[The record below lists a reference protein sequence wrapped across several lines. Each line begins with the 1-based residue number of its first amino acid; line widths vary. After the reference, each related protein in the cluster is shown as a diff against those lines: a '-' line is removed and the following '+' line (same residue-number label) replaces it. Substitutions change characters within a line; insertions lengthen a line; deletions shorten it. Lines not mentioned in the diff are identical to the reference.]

1 MSKIKKTSNKKT
13 TGNCRNDFNNF
24 CIEALEPRLLMAA
37 DLPTALDDQLDAM
50 SVETVV
56 SSFTTDNTQLQTDVD
71 FLGGNLKTLSSLLQ
85 DSNSTLQDTLSS
97 KLDAALGTL
106 QASGS
111 FADLSAMA
119 DALDADSVSL
129 GDGWTA
135 TLDASAS
142 GNALD
147 LTFDIS
153 KSVTGATLDI
163 EGAEFSL
170 SALTVGFTAT
180 LSLDLSTTTVD
191 GVTDYTFSVPD
202 AVLTA
207 YAETEIQNAAGGLS
221 YQGLSLNEVAL
232 TETEPDISLEIK
244 AQNTSLSADLS
255 VDLEFALSSTE
266 SIVTFPTDS
275 YLTVKGNASDL
286 EISVPTLKLA
296 NTTFL
301 NNVSIAN
308 LKDVE
313 VPFLR
318 AENLSVSFLKL
329 FGGDSESTTNPVEN
343 SISTGAAQVYAA
355 VQQALSQ
362 MTNPSLQALKDQVTS
377 IESAANTALNGTGY
391 SMTLEAVVNDSATP
405 QTLTYSI
412 VLKKAIDSGYDFL
425 LGDGLSLI
433 NLDGLVNLEMAFGM
447 TVSLDAEN
455 QLQVASDGFS
465 FQNIGVNANI
475 GMEDTELNL
484 GLLKA
489 TAEPGSELNF
499 SFALSETNDDKLET
513 ESTASFMGG
522 VTLYGPD
529 GSSMGTYDF
538 AEGNFKYEDGIWT
551 MPGEW
556 SAFEDV
562 GAGTVLSQLNTFL
575 QYVDTTA
582 KVLASESLEMGLT
595 NGSVA
600 QLLDFAESI
609 KKALYV
615 KENGEYSATSL
626 VQLDDATQQLMA
638 NFYNWTEL
646 QTMLTALVKDA
657 GLVGSP
663 LISFV
668 TDEDSVIPTGVSL
681 TLSFETGFT
690 GDAYL
695 SLAAA
700 TSLSAI
706 STSGTVTVSALGTLS
721 FTMIVDLSESSQEL
735 SENTTLAEL
744 NNYDTLTEEGASI
757 TNDQFAITAT
767 EAVAGTLSSAA
778 QFLVTVN
785 ETATTST
792 TSITLN
798 GGSNNTTLTD
808 LATDLS
814 TALGSDYEVLSLNS
828 ALQVISG
835 SEFSFSQGT
844 GAYSQLGFSGST
856 LQTVFSATLTTLDV
870 GGESLTFGFQYY
882 LKGDVDKEDPQTSSF
897 SLNIP
902 TGTYSSLEDLLT
914 AINGEFSKIQE
925 INGFG
930 TSTLAG
936 VYGIYAMGYQQTNGY
951 RILFACDP
959 ARQKLENVNDGVL
972 TSVSPS
978 ATTSWTFGSKQY
990 MLQSITQYSEGRL
1003 GSDFELGLTVNGTN
1017 YTLTLS
1023 ASKTLNNKSLSDLVQ
1038 DLNDVINT
1046 DTSLSGLLAFS
1057 LSGKSLVLKALGAGT
1072 SLEIISANDG
1082 AEQAG
1087 FVDGSTGNTKD
1098 LRVVAGTQTYEF
1110 EAGTI
1115 TETMTLDELLD
1126 ILNGQHNGAIHFS
1139 MEGDHL
1145 EVKVS
1150 ASGER
1155 VDSVSSINGSTLAE
1169 LLGLSNLNAE
1179 RTGVALVSGDVAARF
1194 SFTDVELG
1202 ADVSLTVNNVA
1213 FTATW
1218 GALGVTGT
1226 VNGSL
1231 SASMDLVFVDE
1242 NESIT
1247 LSNLR
1252 NIDIEEDLTPTV
1264 TLGTDNTLTCA
1275 LSTTIGGSP
1284 FPVGSVVLTLGK
1296 NATTSAL
1303 ELSAAV
1309 TTNSLPQITDLT
1321 MANLFSMLTNL
1332 QEKIGNITDRLDQ
1345 TIPVVNRNL
1354 SSLIT
1359 ISENLTSIIA
1369 KLRAQNLTTVQGFV
1383 EKLNQALASIFSN
1396 AYCTA
1401 SVVNGVLNLDFTL
1414 TQGFSSRDR
1423 FSFKS
1428 GDNNLSGA
1436 AELYTQGNAT
1446 LSLGL
1451 ALTKDSLTLTKAI
1464 ALNVNFKVSG
1474 DNLKFNLSL
1483 GVAGLNAISQLIE
1496 VGNGSFIAFGGTA
1509 TLTLGAA
1516 NMDFYSA
1523 DPANPDLLNL
1533 DYSVTAKGKLSLTVA
1548 GISLGDILLGTWDT
1562 AKNKVDIS
1570 GSNSLNLQN
1579 FAVSLRTEI
1588 SETNFASDSL
1598 VLDLSAIVDKLSNFT
1613 SLDFFDK
1620 LKLVADGLDAFLET
1634 VGDGLNTALAEN
1646 MSKVPVVGEA
1656 LAEGIDVFSTLQ
1668 NDVVDRLREFVYSA
1682 SDLDAQS
1689 VAAYLNTL
1697 FGNYLDDGFD
1707 TTVWGSDWSTL
1718 EEQVSGDVQYGYD
1731 LTNQVAEWAFT
1742 LGGDYNLGTNVDLD
1756 LGMPGLNLS
1765 SEGGVKLSLGWSL
1778 NFGFGISKTDGF
1790 YLILPDGKELSLNVS
1805 ADLAATLTGS
1815 LGFLGLKMET
1825 TTESHVASADV
1836 NVYLELGEDDL
1847 TGAAIPAISPT
1858 LSFDALVNI
1867 NAGVT
1872 LGIITDLGDDSPSF
1886 PNLTADFE
1894 LTWAWNKQSAGYSQG
1909 LNTLGF
1915 SGIEM
1920 DMGTFISKVLGPIV
1934 TKIQAVTEPMQP
1946 IINFLTTPFP
1956 VLKDLGFSIT
1966 PLQLAEQYAGEYF
1979 DPGMITAL
1987 QDLISLADKIT
1998 SFTNRL
2004 SSSGDSLTID
2014 LGAYYFVGG
2023 TKPLTDDESAL
2034 LDKFLNGTSSLDSS
2048 AIANYA
2054 NKLSTN
2060 TKTSTD
2066 FTNKLGSDFSDLSSD
2081 DSNWS
2086 FFWDNPT
2093 DIFKLFFGENIDL
2106 VTYDMPALS
2115 FSFNWSEFFRIY
2127 GPLGVRVGVD
2137 FGITIDLKFGYDTQ
2151 GIADFIKSDYSNYGC
2166 LVNGFYVADCN
2177 TAGQDVNE
2185 LTLYGGLFAAAELNA
2200 GVNAGVGGG
2209 VNIEVGFDLYD
2220 PNHDGKVRLKEM
2232 YQTVL
2237 DTGALS
2243 LFDMNGKITAEL
2255 FAYIDLWLY
2264 TKKWNITDPITIAT
2278 FSYTWDRKAVL
2289 AESSGNDVVVNVGSN
2304 AESRLNGNTTDGNE
2318 EILINSSG
2326 NSITDISF
2334 NGKSGSDSSNV
2345 SVKDGGKL
2353 VVNAGEGDDKIILT
2367 GTANFD
2373 IEIHGGVG
2381 NDVIDLSGL
2390 TLGAGYV
2397 AMIYGGAGND
2407 TIIGSQG
2414 FNIIFGDDGTCRI
2427 TRSDDKKSIASY
2439 VATGTA
2445 VAGVAGN
2452 DTIFGNSGNDVI
2464 FGGAGDDLIANYG
2477 TDSTTDNDILIGDA
2491 GRVTFSANKTI
2502 IDKTQSGAAGND
2514 TIIGSTGGDTIYG
2527 GLGNDKID
2535 GGAGD
2540 DTIYGEKGNDLIFGG
2555 SGDDIIS
2562 GGEGMDIILGDGL
2575 ASSSLDLSAIFGTD
2589 AFSTEFKTFWGT
2601 SLSIAPITISASV
2614 SYTDYSKNDDSKKN
2628 YSIYNKPLKASSEDF
2643 SAAGAVYGSDTI
2655 SGDSGSDVILGDG
2668 GAFAGVADIISGG
2681 VDNDLIDGDGGDD
2694 TLSGDTGN
2702 DVVYGGAGSD
2712 IISGGAGDD
2721 KLYGDAGL
2729 QGFAGLT
2736 SGTVVFS
2743 KDNMEDRE
2751 TTYGTNYG
2759 LLDTLYAEQTSS
2771 ETEMGD
2777 DTIDVGSGMD
2787 FADGQGGNDT
2797 VQVTFSGGSTSSI
2810 ANVFDSGVVANSSA
2824 DKLLIR
2830 GTVENDSILIRAA
2843 TNGLGLVALVP
2854 SDDEENSKQNIERI
2868 NLWQGGVDKV
2878 SVDAAGGDDTIA
2890 IDGTVADTT
2899 VNGASGNDTIQIGQV
2914 YKSARGSNDS
2924 TEITADDAFNTVET
2938 TEGFLSD
2945 GVSENTSLFVQ
2956 GSSGDDIINIYH
2968 NVGSLNLQ
2976 GNSGDDN
2983 FSIRGFTTVNG
2994 DTVTNGAMSLDGGA
3008 GKDSML
3014 LRGSEGEDVFVITKE
3029 GISSNVVSVEVSGV
3043 ESTTLDGAAGDDT
3056 FNIQGNNDYDTTV
3069 INGGLGNDTV
3079 NNGGSLDSLVLRSAN
3094 LKGQTSQVNHAVY
3107 VAEDSDTAYN
3117 DADIASA
3124 NFTVVDTST
3133 EPAIIFLDVE
3143 GSRVVY
3149 PTLNLTEGAMDS
3161 FFVSVVG
3168 LTSGEMT
3175 VTLSVPSLSESDAA
3189 RNERGLALSLTGDG
3203 MNLEQSLVI
3212 TFQANQ
3218 LVQTADGYYKIQV
3231 YVYALED
3238 TRLDGSILSTITA
3251 KGAIVGSTTPLK
3263 NQVEPIKVVVSDVE
3277 NSTIESGFIAC
3288 TDSFQVSSVSGSSF
3302 TLNQE
3307 NPQSLKVYL
3316 SDRASVLT
3324 TSDYTIS
3331 GDTLTLS
3338 ETFYNTLMTALGT
3351 GSVSLRAHYTTNTL
3365 ILNGENYVELAYE
3378 QVNLSTFV
3386 MKLNNQVILTETQL
3400 EAYKVN
3406 PLTVSGSVNTN
3417 YYYKLDGGQLLFYSV
3432 SLHKL
3437 VGLKGSLS
3445 LEGGFDLDGI
3455 NNNLSSVTSIGS
3467 KDSSSTV
3474 PEIAIT
3480 QTDTTVVEN
3489 SAFSTTYTVSLSS
3502 SVAEGKKVY
3511 VLVDP
3516 AETPYLYD
3524 ANGDLLRA
3532 EQLSVSVEGSTSC
3545 DYWTDSNGK
3554 EFLRLIFDSANTS
3567 FTIRVS
3573 ALQDNYAEDTSI
3585 VEISAGINTI
3595 SDIDGAVYAYGAG
3608 ATGESTLA
3616 DPMLLEHKQMLS
3628 TGNPA
3633 SPETNLYASLLT
3645 MLSVSGKTM
3654 VVSGSVLDTLA
3665 PSLIGATSFTEEGQL
3680 QGRTITFVLGTSESV
3695 LYRIESASLE
3705 NGNWT
3710 LTLNSVVSEAFSDVS
3725 TVEFVLG
3732 AKRDSLFVNETESVD
3747 RFFVNN
3753 QNNVNDATS
3762 SLSSLGDA
3770 VSWSGA
3776 SDYENA
3782 MGTDAQALRFASSEL
3797 VSNGLSFSDFEYA
3810 ELNLGTG
3817 SDTVEMAASV
3827 ARSDAFQT
3835 FTVLNSGAGAD
3846 TVAVTKYQ
3854 SMNGSELGNGT
3865 LGDGE
3870 SSESETGDEQFV
3882 YTITSFSL
3890 ETAVTNMDL
3899 AGWYIEITDA
3909 SGAMERR
3916 EIKSGAIANGV
3927 LSSVV
3932 LSRDFSMAVD
3942 SSTTFRVV
3950 GQVVSYGNIGTNAI
3964 ETIDT
3969 DLSEDAEKW
3978 VTSVTLTPVWSNL
3991 ASSISAGDVL
4001 VLTDSNGVETR
4012 TIIASVNGNV
4022 VALSHTLDTLNYAT
4036 YRVETKL
4043 SDDQLVINAQAGND
4057 TITATGDNITRE
4069 GLIVF
4074 GGNGADTITVDNS
4087 AYVFGDRGQVIYT
4100 DDDGKVVTRLGST
4113 GTDVNAEDTSDYAT
4127 ESERGTGTIQSVP
4140 AYLQT
4145 DGVRREATYFQT
4157 MNNTENSTT
4166 GAQSDAITINGD
4178 NNIVFGGNDGDSI
4191 QINGSTNVA
4200 LGDGGRLDF
4209 DLVTDANDAAQYGD
4223 EVKRYLHYVR
4233 TVDDPQGGADT
4244 INTGD
4249 GDNILFGGAVNDT
4262 LTSRS
4267 GDDIIVGDGGEL
4279 ELDESRNPVR
4289 VSNEGRLVGGADYIS
4304 AGTGLNTVF
4313 GGVDDDTI
4321 ITGVNMQSTSTDLR
4335 EAFSNDTDVVL
4346 GDNGYRTFQGT
4357 ATDVETT
4364 GILSFNF
4371 QGNASTGLDAA
4382 ASAGAEGVAVSH
4394 WNNVAG
4400 SIAGTYGNDDD
4411 EIVTLASGERISG
4424 VTLSYGGLENNR
4436 LTSTDSTIQLQAYTQ
4451 TLNETGAD
4459 ATLMGSGL
4467 LTTAPNNQSNN
4478 RLGVEVDGLKQHFST
4493 YDVIVYLDAPDNC
4506 SDLDGTSVRKVTIYQ
4521 NGEVYDYFY
4530 LNDASGSK
4538 YNGSY
4543 IQATAKSAAAA
4554 LIPTSGTT
4562 AYANYVVFTG
4572 LTADNFRVEITDGVT
4587 DEAMNGLDLPSIA
4600 GIQVK
4605 GTYYLQDKVAS
4616 SADALGGK
4624 DSISTGGG
4632 DDIVIGGIGND
4643 VMATFG
4649 DVRYGESDADI
4660 VFGDNASITLM
4671 DRNGDGIEEVTHAI
4685 STGYAETSADLSFND
4700 TIVTGNGNDTVVGG
4714 DGTDRIL
4721 TQSQDELAADILA
4734 DSGDLGVTIAPL
4746 ALVEEVLTSLQSW
4759 DTEDLTVFSI
4769 NLTSRNAD
4777 NDSVVRGRAGVVAD
4791 ENWNNICLYNGRFY
4805 VYGSDYNSTTA
4816 PMNLT
4821 YTEDGDETSTTSVGV
4836 SILAYDTTNYNT
4848 SNYNNSSITEEYH
4861 DELDSDS
4868 ENSKLFN
4875 SYLQAQSQ
4883 QRIQLTLTNL
4893 NAVVGNNSYDVY
4905 VYLDVENSSTDTYN
4919 YIYQIFSASNGSY
4932 AGETYYLND
4941 WTGNN
4946 FNGEFREVTAS
4957 SANTNVSNGIT
4968 PSVEMIG
4975 NYVVFHNVTGSTFNV
4990 FLQNYHTGSGQWPKN
5005 MPAITGVQ
5013 VVVNN
5018 TQNANGTKKALP
5030 TNGDYDKDVVL
5041 GDNGKVNFA
5050 LDIPYAVDEAATDYQ
5065 NKVITAD
5072 SMVASFTGSTLAA
5085 DSNDFITTGRNQDTI
5100 IGGNGS
5106 DAIDSGAGDD
5116 VVAGD
5121 NANIEMAD
5129 YNAIGVRMPSTEIIL
5144 DQLTINTSNNEA
5156 YIGMGNTTASTFTTK
5171 WNAGGVPGVTLTASD
5186 LSGNDIIDAGLDND
5200 FVIGGAGKDVLIA
5213 NEGQTDVLISESQ
5226 DTVIDSESYATKDAY
5241 LADLTAV
5248 LAKLDAN
5255 DQGILNS
5262 FVNNDFDPYLLP
5274 TLGSILTETYEEPE
5288 GPTGDI
5294 VSGTYTLTAYQS
5306 QSITL
5311 AAGETVELVSS
5322 ANFGGNQWWTPN
5334 VVLQVNA
5341 SSATTLGWS
5350 WMDNGATQS
5359 ATTTA
5364 SGYYVVNIADAPNED
5379 GLYVIRLTA
5388 ATAGTINVA
5397 IAQG

>member
-1 MSKIKKTSNKKT
+1 
-13 TGNCRNDFNNF
+13 
-24 CIEALEPRLLMAA
+24 
-37 DLPTALDDQLDAM
+37 LPTALDDQLDAM

-56 SSFTTDNTQLQTDVD
+56 SSFTNSNIQLQTDVD

-85 DSNSTLQDTLSS
+85 DSNSTLQDTLSD

-129 GDGWTA
+129 GGGWTA
-135 TLDASAS
+135 ALDASAS

-170 SALTVGFTAT
+170 SALTAGFTAT

-202 AVLTA
+202 AALTA

-232 TETEPDISLEIK
+232 SETEPDISLEIK
-244 AQNTSLSADLS
+244 AQNTALSTNLS
-255 VDLEFALSSTE
+255 VDLEFALSSAE
-266 SIVTFPTDS
+266 SIVTFEDNS
-275 YLTVKGNASDL
+275 YLTVEGDASDL

-318 AENLSVSFLKL
+318 AKNAPVSFLKL
-329 FGGDSESTTNPVEN
+329 FGGDPNRSVNPVEN
-343 SISTGAAQVYAA
+343 SISRGAAQVYAA

-362 MTNPSLQALKDQVTS
+362 MTSPSLQALKDQVTF
-377 IESAANTALNGTGY
+377 IQTAANTALNGTGY
-391 SMTLEAVVNDSATP
+391 SITLEAVVDDSATP
-405 QTLTYSI
+405 QSLIYSI
-412 VLKKAIDSGYDFL
+412 VLKKAIDSGYHFL

-447 TVSLDAEN
+447 TVSLNAQN

-489 TAEPGSELNF
+489 TAQPGSELNF
-499 SFALSETNDDKLET
+499 SFALSETNDDQLKVT

-529 GSSMGTYDF
+529 GSSIGTYDF

-551 MPGEW
+551 MPGKW

-575 QYVDTTA
+575 QYVDTSA

-595 NGSVA
+595 NGSVS
-600 QLLDFAESI
+600 QLLTFAESI
-609 KKALYV
+609 KNLLYV
-615 KENGEYSATSL
+615 KDTSGIYTAESL
-626 VQLDDATQQLMA
+626 VSLDDATQQLMA
-638 NFYNWTEL
+638 RFLNWTEL

-690 GDAYL
+690 GEAYL

-700 TSLSAI
+700 ATVKSLSAI
-706 STSGTVTVSALGTLS
+706 STSGTVSVDAQGTLS
-721 FTMIVDLSESSQEL
+721 FTMTVDLKASSQKL
-735 SENTTLAEL
+735 SGTTTLANL
-744 NNYDTLTEEGASI
+744 DNYSTLIKDNASI

-767 EAVAGTLSSAA
+767 EAVAGTLSSDAVF
-778 QFLVTVN
+778 QL
-785 ETATTST
+785 TSGSST
-792 TSITLN
+792 KPITLS
-798 GGSNNTTLTD
+798 GGSDNASLTD

-814 TALGSDYEVLSLNS
+814 TALGSNYEVLSLNS
-828 ALQVISG
+828 ALQVISD

-882 LKGDVDKEDPQTSSF
+882 LKGDVDKEYPQTSSF

-914 AINGEFSKIQE
+914 AINGEFSKIQK
-925 INGFG
+925 INDSVG

-978 ATTSWTFGSKQY
+978 ATTSWTFGSNKY

-1003 GSDFELGLTVNGTN
+1003 GSDFELGLKVNGIN

-1023 ASKTLNNKSLSDLVQ
+1023 VSETLNNKSLNDLVQ
-1038 DLNDVINT
+1038 DLNDAINT
-1046 DTSLSGLLAFS
+1046 DTSLNGLLAFS

-1145 EVKVS
+1145 EVIVI
-1150 ASGER
+1150 ASGEK

-1179 RTGVALVSGDVAARF
+1179 RAGVALVSGDVAARF

-1202 ADVSLTVNNVA
+1202 ADVSLTVNNA
-1213 FTATW
+1213 YFTATW

-1242 NESIT
+1242 NESRT

-1252 NIDIEEDLTPTV
+1252 NIDIEENLAPTV

-1284 FPVGSVVLTLGK
+1284 FTVGSVVLTLGK

-1332 QEKIGNITDRLDQ
+1332 QEKISDITDRLDQ
-1345 TIPVVNRNL
+1345 TIPVVNRDL
-1354 SSLIT
+1354 RSLIT

-1383 EKLNQALASIFSN
+1383 DKLNQALASIFSE

-1401 SVVNGVLNLDFTL
+1401 SVVNGVLNLDLKL

-1436 AELYTQGNAT
+1436 AELYTQGEAT
-1446 LSLGL
+1446 LTLGL
-1451 ALTKDSLTLTKAI
+1451 ALTNNSLTLTKAI
-1464 ALNVNFKVSG
+1464 ELNTSFHVSG
-1474 DNLKFNLSL
+1474 DNLKFNLSM
-1483 GVAGLNAISQLIE
+1483 GITGLDAISQLIE
-1496 VGNGSFIAFGGTA
+1496 VGNKSYIAFGGTA
-1509 TLTLGAA
+1509 TLKLGSAGLSFYSSSAGAA
-1516 NMDFYSA
+1516 YA
-1523 DPANPDLLNL
+1523 DLN
-1533 DYSVTAKGKLSLTVA
+1533 YSVTAKGKLSLTVA

-1570 GSNSLNLQN
+1570 GSNSLSLQN

-1588 SETNFASDSL
+1588 SETSFASDSL
-1598 VLDLSAIVDKLSNFT
+1598 VLDLSAIVNKLSNFT

-1634 VGDGLNTALAEN
+1634 VGDGLNSALAEK
-1646 MSKVPVVGEA
+1646 MSNVPVVGAA

-1668 NDVVDRLREFVYSA
+1668 NGVVDRLREFVYSA

-1697 FGNYLDDGFD
+1697 FDGYLDGGFD
-1707 TTVWGSDWSTL
+1707 TAVWGTDWNSSLT
-1718 EEQVSGDVQYGYD
+1718 EQSVQNVQYVYD
-1731 LTNQVAEWAFT
+1731 LNTQVAEWAFT
-1742 LGGDYNLGTNVDLD
+1742 LGGGYNLGTNVDLD

-1765 SEGGVKLSLGWSL
+1765 SEGGVNLSLGWSL
-1778 NFGFGISKTDGF
+1778 SFGFGISKADGF
-1790 YLILPDGKELSLNVS
+1790 YLILPNGNELSLDVS
-1805 ADLAATLTGS
+1805 TELATTLTGS
-1815 LGFLGLKMET
+1815 LGFLGLEMDTKPIERNG
-1825 TTESHVASADV
+1825 EKKAYSARADADV
-1836 NVYLELGEDDL
+1836 YLDLGKGDL

-1894 LTWAWNKQSAGYSQG
+1894 LMWTTGIAGYTDG
-1909 LNTLGF
+1909 LQSLGF
-1915 SGIEM
+1915 SEIKM

-1966 PLQLAEQYAGEYF
+1966 PLQLAEQYAKKYF

-1987 QDLISLADKIT
+1987 QDLISL
-1998 SFTNRL
+1998 SNQL
-2004 SSSGDSLTID
+2004 SKLSYAEGALTID
-2014 LGAYYFVGG
+2014 LGDYYFMKKGG
-2023 TKPLTDDESAL
+2023 VYDSDVRNFLEGTGEADVANWINDLSSGASSEGKFNSL
-2034 LDKFLNGTSSLDSS
+2034 LSGEG
-2048 AIANYA
+2048 
-2054 NKLSTN
+2054 
-2060 TKTSTD
+2060 
-2066 FTNKLGSDFSDLSSD
+2066 LGNLSSD

-2086 FFWDNPT
+2086 FFWEHPT
-2093 DIFKLFFGENIDL
+2093 DIFKLFFGENLDL
-2106 VTYDMPALS
+2106 VTYDMPALG

-2381 NDVIDLSGL
+2381 NDVIDLTGL

-2477 TDSTTDNDILIGDA
+2477 TDSTADNDILIGDA
-2491 GRVTFSANKTI
+2491 GRVTFSTTETI

-2729 QGFAGLT
+2729 QGLVSLT
-2736 SGTVVFS
+2736 TGTVVFS
-2743 KDNMEDRE
+2743 KNVTNADQQE

-2868 NLWQGGVDKV
+2868 NLWQGGVDRV
-2878 SVDAAGGDDTIA
+2878 SVDAAGGDDIIA

-2924 TEITADDAFNTVET
+2924 TEITVDDAFNTVET

-3043 ESTTLDGAAGDDT
+3043 GSTTLDGAAGDDT

-3107 VAEDSDTAYN
+3107 VAEDSDTSFD
-3117 DADIASA
+3117 DAVIASA

-3133 EPAIIFLDVE
+3133 EPAIVFLDAE

-3149 PTLNLTEGAMDS
+3149 PTLNLTEGAMGS
-3161 FFVSVVG
+3161 FYVSVVG

-3251 KGAIVGSTTPLK
+3251 KGAIAGSTTPLK

-3277 NSTIESGFIAC
+3277 NSTIESGFIAK

-3316 SDRASVLT
+3316 SDRATALT
-3324 TSDYTIS
+3324 ASDYTIS

-3437 VGLKGSLS
+3437 VGLKGTLS

-3455 NNNLSSVTSIGS
+3455 NNNLSSVTSIGT

-3489 SAFSTTYTVSLSS
+3489 SVFTTTYTVSLSN

-3532 EQLSVSVEGSTSC
+3532 EQLSVSVEGSTSY
-3545 DYWTDSNGK
+3545 DYWTDSNGTQI
-3554 EFLRLIFDSANTS
+3554 LRLIFDSANTS

-3573 ALQDNYAEDTSI
+3573 ALQDNYAEDSSI

-3770 VSWSGA
+3770 VSWSSA

-4001 VLTDSNGVETR
+4001 VLTDSDGVETR

-4022 VALSHTLDTLNYAT
+4022 VALSHTLDTSDYAT

-4057 TITATGDNITRE
+4057 TITATGDGVTRE

-4113 GTDVNAEDTSDYAT
+4113 GTDVNAADNSDYAT

-4157 MNNTENSTT
+4157 MNNTINDN
-4166 GAQSDAITINGD
+4166 QDASQQDSVTINGD
-4178 NNIVFGGNDGDSI
+4178 NNIVFGGKDADSI

-4209 DLVTDANDAAQYGD
+4209 DLVTDANNAAQYGD

-4267 GDDIIVGDGGEL
+4267 GADLIVGDGGEL

-4289 VSNEGRLVGGADYIS
+4289 VSNEGRLDGGADYIS

-4562 AYANYVVFTG
+4562 AYANYVVFIG

-4587 DEAMNGLDLPSIA
+4587 NEAMNGLDLPSIA

-4605 GTYYLQDKVAS
+4605 GTYYPQDKVAS
-4616 SADALGGK
+4616 SADAVGGK

-4821 YTEDGDETSTTSVGV
+4821 YTEDGAGTSTTSVGV

-4848 SNYNNSSITEEYH
+4848 SNYNNSSVTEEYH

-4893 NAVVGNNSYDVY
+4893 NSVVGNNSYDVY

-5186 LSGNDIIDAGLDND
+5186 LSSNDIIDAGLDND

-5288 GPTGDI
+5288 GPTGGT